1 MADVQDRPAGRPR
14 SDAHGTLDRSAEII
28 ERAARMQEVALERL
42 CWIWELK
49 ARIEQM
55 RARTDQ
61 REAEFERWARTYRD
75 LHGG

>member
-1 MADVQDRPAGRPR
+1 MADLQDGGTGRPR
-14 SDAHGTLDRSAEII
+14 PDAQRTVDRSAEVI
-28 ERAARMQEVALERL
+28 EQAARMRQAALEHQ

-61 REAEFERWARTYRD
+61 REAEYDRWASRYRD
-75 LHGG
+75 LDGG